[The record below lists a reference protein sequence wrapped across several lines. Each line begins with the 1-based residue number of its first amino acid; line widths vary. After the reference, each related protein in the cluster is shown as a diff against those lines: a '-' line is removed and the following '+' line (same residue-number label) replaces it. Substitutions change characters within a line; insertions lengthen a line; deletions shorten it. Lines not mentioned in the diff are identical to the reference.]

1 MEIKN
6 YKTIRSRRRSIA
18 LEITKEGGLLVRAPY
33 AIDKNYIARLVA
45 EKADWVFRKI
55 QAILEKKKM
64 FQKKEFVEGEE
75 FFYLGEKYKLRMI
88 DGQCFPLDFQ
98 GEFLLS
104 KKYKAEAKKV
114 FADWYG
120 KMAREKIIQRVKFYA
135 GLTGLRHQK
144 IKITGAEKR
153 WGSCSFKNN
162 LNFSRRLIMAPVEV
176 VDYVVLHEIIHIA
189 EKNHSKRFWGN
200 VRIFMPDYKE
210 RRKWLRKNSH
220 LFSI

>member
-1 MEIKN
+1 MEIEN

-33 AIDKNYIARLVA
+33 AVDKNYIARLVA
-45 EKADWVFRKI
+45 EKADWVFGKI
-55 QAILEKKKM
+55 QATLEKKKI
-64 FQKKEFVEGEE
+64 FQKKKFIEGEE
-75 FFYLGEKYKLRMI
+75 FFYLGEKYKLRI
-88 DGQCFPLDFQ
+88 TDGQDFPLDFK
-98 GEFLLS
+98 GELLLS
-104 KKYKAEAKKV
+104 KKDKPEAKRV
-114 FADWYG
+114 LIDWYK

-135 GLTGLRHQK
+135 GLTGFLHQK

-162 LNFSRRLIMAPVEV
+162 LNFSWRLVMAPIEV

-210 RRKWLRKNSH
+210 RRKWLRENSH